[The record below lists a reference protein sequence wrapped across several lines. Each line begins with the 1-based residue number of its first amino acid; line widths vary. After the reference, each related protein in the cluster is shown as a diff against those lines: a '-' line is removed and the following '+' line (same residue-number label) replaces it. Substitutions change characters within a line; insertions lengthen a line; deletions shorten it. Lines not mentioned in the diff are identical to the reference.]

1 MLCNTYVL
9 MSAFYSRGHSEL
21 EMHEH
26 RSDSLRLR
34 NTGRLQKGIL
44 EFDCA
49 LLNQTD
55 SYYFLTT

>member
-1 MLCNTYVL
+1 

-26 RSDSLRLR
+26 KSNSLRLR
-34 NTGRLQKGIL
+34 KIECLQKGIL
-44 EFDCA
+44 EFACA
-49 LLNQTD
+49 LLNQTE

>member
-1 MLCNTYVL
+1 

-34 NTGRLQKGIL
+34 NIGCLQKGIWNSHARCWNRL
-44 EFDCA
+44 
-49 LLNQTD
+49 
-55 SYYFLTT
+55 